1 MNDAVGE
8 EIQRNNKLTKGKGC
22 NVESGVILDPDS
34 NSSKSKMRKEKNRKL
49 YDSMQ
54 KEKRR
59 MYERKIKM
67 NKKVDFHRRER
78 KRELAIQRRVTK
90 EGSKKMN
97 KNNEKRKFLEGEE
110 KEAKRLCNRKYDEK
124 QVGAD

>member
-1 MNDAVGE
+1 MNDAVEE

-34 NSSKSKMRKEKNRKL
+34 NSSKSKMRKEKNRKV
-49 YDSMQ
+49 YDSMR

-59 MYERKIKM
+59 IYERKIKM

-78 KRELAIQRRVTK
+78 KRELAIQQMVTK
-90 EGSKKMN
+90 EGLEKMKKH
-97 KNNEKRKFLEGEE
+97 NEIENFWKEKKKRPNGYVIGSMMRNE
-110 KEAKRLCNRKYDEK
+110 
-124 QVGAD
+124 